1 MLQFSIRTIRNCSD
15 LCSVL
20 FSDLCHCSAT
30 LYTPSLA
37 HDSVHLTV
45 SLLEDVLAG
54 QQLVLGNSMLGAV
67 RPVLELLEVDWAEE
81 EDTSNNSAINPDT
94 GAIKVRHQHLHLHL
108 HLHMHMHM
116 QLNLHMHLHL
126 HLHLHLHMH
135 MHRFRWPAPC
145 VLSYWIQRDIQQGT

>member
-1 MLQFSIRTIRNCSD
+1 MRQFSIRTVRNWSV

-67 RPVLELLEVDWAEE
+67 RPVLELLEVDRAEE

-94 GAIKVRHQHLHLHL
+94 GAIKVRHLHL
-108 HLHMHMHM
+108 HLHMHMHI
-116 QLNLHMHLHL
+116 
-126 HLHLHLHMH
+126 HMH
-135 MHRFRWPAPC
+135 MYRFRWPDPC
-145 VLSYWIQRDIQQGT
+145 ELSYWIQRDIQQGT